1 MKRGAAAAALR
12 MLLLLL
18 GQQTLHEG
26 YTPSSGC
33 DVIADTVIIIMIIL
47 EQAKKRERERERH
60 RSFCSISV
68 FVQLL
73 FYFYSLF
80 FSHRQTQKNN
90 SAGKK
95 FHAGFC
101 FFFKMTKATVNH
113 KLSYNKED
121 KSACSSLDT
130 K

>member
-47 EQAKKRERERERH
+47 EQAKERERERDIVPFV
-60 RSFCSISV
+60 RFLF

-73 FYFYSLF
+73 FYFIFIQYFSLTGKHKKTTAQAKNFMQVFVF
-80 FSHRQTQKNN
+80 FLR
-90 SAGKK
+90 
-95 FHAGFC
+95 
-101 FFFKMTKATVNH
+101 
-113 KLSYNKED
+113 
-121 KSACSSLDT
+121 
-130 K
+130 

>member
-47 EQAKKRERERERH
+47 EQAKMRERERERH

-68 FVQLL
+68 FCTTFIL
-73 FYFYSLF
+73 FYFYSIF

-95 FHAGFC
+95 FDAGFC
-101 FFFKMTKATVNH
+101 FFF
-113 KLSYNKED
+113 LR
-121 KSACSSLDT
+121 
-130 K
+130 